1 MMVDPRRPINPEMRE
16 EGVIP
21 YMPEI
26 PIHMDAIINYNQSV
40 SRVFGIHTS
49 PSGLESTCLVFVH
62 GLGEY
67 GICIYPDFFE
77 DIFNINKNNCCTTC
91 ADLFYTRVAPSKT
104 FDVLKEDFD
113 YYLIV
118 IVLAALLISSYV
130 TKKLASQK
138 AQKQAWK

>member
-26 PIHMDAIINYNQSV
+26 PVHMDAIINYNQSV
-40 SRVFGIHTS
+40 SRVMGIHTS

-67 GICIYPDFFE
+67 GI
-77 DIFNINKNNCCTTC
+77 N
-91 ADLFYTRVAPSKT
+91 V
-104 FDVLKEDFD
+104 
-113 YYLIV
+113 YLILDPYFYKSLLMQNDCN
-118 IVLAALLISSYV
+118 ICRSVLHKSGTIENIRCPKGGL
-130 TKKLASQK
+130 
-138 AQKQAWK
+138 

>member
-26 PIHMDAIINYNQSV
+26 PVHMDAIINYNQSV
-40 SRVFGIHTS
+40 SRVMGIHTS

-67 GICIYPDFFE
+67 GI
-77 DIFNINKNNCCTTC
+77 N
-91 ADLFYTRVAPSKT
+91 V
-104 FDVLKEDFD
+104 
-113 YYLIV
+113 YLILDPYCYKSLLMQNDCN
-118 IVLAALLISSYV
+118 ICRSVLHKSGTIENIRCPKGGL
-130 TKKLASQK
+130 
-138 AQKQAWK
+138 

>member
-1 MMVDPRRPINPEMRE
+1 MSSVALANGGILELPWMMVDPRRPTNPEMRE

-40 SRVFGIHTS
+40 SRVMGIHTS

-67 GICIYPDFFE
+67 VADIYIFYPFRPYELTPHIYRYICRP
-77 DIFNINKNNCCTTC
+77 
-91 ADLFYTRVAPSKT
+91 
-104 FDVLKEDFD
+104 VLHKGGT
-113 YYLIV
+113 I
-118 IVLAALLISSYV
+118 
-130 TKKLASQK
+130 
-138 AQKQAWK
+138 

>member
-26 PIHMDAIINYNQSV
+26 PVHMDAIINYNQSV
-40 SRVFGIHTS
+40 SRVMGIHTS

-67 GICIYPDFFE
+67 DINLLLKYLTLDSHIY
-77 DIFNINKNNCCTTC
+77 K
-91 ADLFYTRVAPSKT
+91 
-104 FDVLKEDFD
+104 
-113 YYLIV
+113 
-118 IVLAALLISSYV
+118 
-130 TKKLASQK
+130 
-138 AQKQAWK
+138 